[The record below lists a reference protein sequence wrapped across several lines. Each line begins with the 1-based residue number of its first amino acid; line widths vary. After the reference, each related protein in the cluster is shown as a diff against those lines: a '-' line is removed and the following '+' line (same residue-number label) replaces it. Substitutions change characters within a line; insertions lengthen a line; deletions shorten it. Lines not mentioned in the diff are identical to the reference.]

1 MTKLDFSLHDEKH
14 FFRVI
19 ALAIQNILGIELH
32 GLEDRQEFP
41 EKIRVL
47 VGQEAELVDY
57 LTVALHHD
65 LGSDI

>member
-47 VGQEAELVDY
+47 VGHEAELVDY
-57 LTVALHHD
+57 LFVAVLHD